1 MEQAS
6 AEAGRIPCRRRRPH
20 SSVELVP
27 ELSAKPV
34 ITRVGDVPQHE
45 WSSSTRGN
53 VRWWELIGGDTMPT
67 SEMVVGIA
75 EVPVG
80 AGRSPRGHTHEPAE
94 VYYIISGRGEVM
106 VEGETYPLTPG
117 DAVWIPPNAEHV
129 AYNVGD
135 EPLRLLYVF
144 ARDKFS
150 EITYCFPGEERD
162 GRLDKNM
169 EG

>member
-1 MEQAS
+1 MAIVGEQRAM
-6 AEAGRIPCRRRRPH
+6 
-20 SSVELVP
+20 
-27 ELSAKPV
+27 KPV
-34 ITRVGDVPQHE
+34 ITRVGDVPQHD
-45 WSSSTRGN
+45 WASATRGN

-80 AGRSPRGHTHEPAE
+80 AGRPPRGHTHEPAE
-94 VYYIISGRGEVM
+94 VYYIVSGRGEVL
-106 VEGETYPLTPG
+106 VEGETYALTPG

-144 ARDKFS
+144 AKDKFS
-150 EITYCFPGEERD
+150 EITYCFPGEARD
-162 GRLDKNM
+162 
-169 EG
+169 